1 MKISVITPSF
11 NHGQFLERT
20 IKSVLEQQGS
30 FELEYI
36 IFDGGST
43 DTTADILK
51 RYEGRLFY
59 KIERDKGQVD
69 AINKGFQRATGD
81 IVGWVNSDDVLLPG
95 ALERVARAFEADAA
109 LQWMHGRCDI
119 IDENDRVIRKWI
131 SAYKHWC
138 CRRYSYSRLVTVNF
152 ISQMTV
158 FWRRTLFEKIGYLD
172 PELKLAFDYDYW
184 LRLGKVAA
192 PKYVQE
198 RQAGFRWYRTSK
210 SGANYSAQFSEDY
223 RVAEKH
229 APAERMTLFFKRLQT
244 LRIVTVYKLMAL
256 LRLN

>member
-1 MKISVITPSF
+1 MKISIVTPSF
-11 NHGQFLERT
+11 NQGPFLERT
-20 IKSVLEQQGS
+20 IQSVLEQRGD

-43 DTTADILK
+43 DTTPEIL
-51 RYEGRLFY
+51 RRHEGRLFY
-59 KIERDKGQVD
+59 KIEPDKGQVD

-81 IVGWVNSDDVLLPG
+81 IVGWLNSDDVLQPG
-95 ALERVARAFEADAA
+95 ALSRVADAFKADAQ
-109 LQWMHGRCDI
+109 LQWVHGRCDI

-131 SAYKHWC
+131 SAYKNWC

-158 FWRRTLFEKIGYLD
+158 FWRRGLFERVGYLD
-172 PELKLAFDYDYW
+172 PNLKLAFDYDFW
-184 LRLGKVAA
+184 LRLGKVGD
-192 PKYVQE
+192 PRYLRE

-223 RVAEKH
+223 RVAQKH
-229 APAERMTLFFKRLQT
+229 APAERMTLFFKRMQT
-244 LRIVTVYKLMAL
+244 WRIVTVYKLMAL
-256 LRLN
+256 LR